1 MGSFN
6 ATEASTKLTH
16 CSHSS
21 TRSCKNRCLSMRTD
35 CSPIAPSVVMHKVE
49 AVLDLYTHTRTH
61 YPARISH
68 LSLTRGGILQSV
80 NLWGTHQGQPNFP
93 RSPYPPYPPYVSS
106 WSLMHAQRLCIA
118 DFLATR
124 TAQRNNFQ
132 AIGFCAC
139 GDRRSPRSACRCRI
153 CIQRVL
159 VLLDAHFRTQL
170 IYPLCG
176 AELKDISSL
185 TWGGARSHLI
195 FTVQDSNIFQR
206 YVAGFIIAQR
216 E

>member
-21 TRSCKNRCLSMRTD
+21 TRSCKNCCLSMRTD

-118 DFLATR
+118 DFLAGWSGITVR
-124 TAQRNNFQ
+124 QSML
-132 AIGFCAC
+132 C
-139 GDRRSPRSACRCRI
+139 
-153 CIQRVL
+153 L
-159 VLLDAHFRTQL
+159 VSSVCLLSWSLETYIR
-170 IYPLCG
+170 
-176 AELKDISSL
+176 ISSHWPVS
-185 TWGGARSHLI
+185 TSVMG
-195 FTVQDSNIFQR
+195 
-206 YVAGFIIAQR
+206 
-216 E
+216 